1 MFDISTKERLEYLR
15 DQGLWNG
22 SCTASEATLHQ
33 LSPYIGKLKTGIVES
48 LIDEFSRPGQ
58 YVCDPFCGSGV
69 VPLQAV
75 IQRRRVF
82 ANDLSKY
89 AWVLTM
95 GKLTAPV
102 DLNSA
107 MKRVECLTKYIE
119 KTVTK
124 VDARSIPRWVRQ
136 FFHPKTL
143 KEVVAAFQYCRKVND
158 HFLAACLCGIL
169 HHQRPGFL
177 SYPASHTVPYLRTSL
192 FPHSEY
198 PDLYSYRDIN
208 SRIIAKVTRAY
219 RRFPGTDALQNA
231 EYTVSCTDAKRLAIP
246 DESVDLVLTS
256 PPYYGAL
263 DYARDNRLRL
273 WFLGVRDWSELDQ
286 RLTKDGKNYEQQM
299 RRSIKEMHRILK
311 PGGHCILV
319 VGEVQ
324 KNGKTKDTGDV
335 LGKIAVDVSSGE
347 FGIDCFIE
355 DQIPDLRRS
364 RRGTR
369 TTRIEKVLVLERRK
383 TSVPRRQN

>member
-107 MKRVECLTKYIE
+107 
-119 KTVTK
+119 
-124 VDARSIPRWVRQ
+124 D
-136 FFHPKTL
+136 
-143 KEVVAAFQYCRKVND
+143 
-158 HFLAACLCGIL
+158 
-169 HHQRPGFL
+169 
-177 SYPASHTVPYLRTSL
+177 
-192 FPHSEY
+192 
-198 PDLYSYRDIN
+198 
-208 SRIIAKVTRAY
+208 
-219 RRFPGTDALQNA
+219 
-231 EYTVSCTDAKRLAIP
+231 RL
-246 DESVDLVLTS
+246 
-256 PPYYGAL
+256 
-263 DYARDNRLRL
+263 
-273 WFLGVRDWSELDQ
+273 
-286 RLTKDGKNYEQQM
+286 
-299 RRSIKEMHRILK
+299 
-311 PGGHCILV
+311 
-319 VGEVQ
+319 
-324 KNGKTKDTGDV
+324 
-335 LGKIAVDVSSGE
+335 
-347 FGIDCFIE
+347 
-355 DQIPDLRRS
+355 
-364 RRGTR
+364 
-369 TTRIEKVLVLERRK
+369 
-383 TSVPRRQN
+383 